1 MVKKQ
6 EQSQLSETLNQ
17 SETFFMKHKGAILCC
32 ILLFVIVV
40 AGIICYFTF
49 IANPREDK
57 ASTQLGAAQELFQNE
72 QYELALKGDS
82 TGVAGFLKVA
92 SEYSG
97 TDAGNLANLY
107 AGLCYAGLEKWDE
120 AVKYLEEF
128 NPQDDAMISP
138 AGISALGN
146 AYAHIGKLDKAV
158 STLIKAA
165 DDADKKGNEGVNNSL
180 APTFRL
186 QAAKILES
194 QGKKDDALEIYQEI
208 KEKYVAS
215 ALVQTQEID
224 EYIERCSLK

>member
-1 MVKKQ
+1 M
-6 EQSQLSETLNQ
+6 L
-17 SETFFMKHKGAILCC
+17 AIWP
-32 ILLFVIVV
+32 I
-40 AGIICYFTF
+40 
-49 IANPREDK
+49 
-57 ASTQLGAAQELFQNE
+57 
-72 QYELALKGDS
+72 
-82 TGVAGFLKVA
+82 
-92 SEYSG
+92 
-97 TDAGNLANLY
+97 
-107 AGLCYAGLEKWDE
+107 WDE